1 MLKSMCAVIGA
12 IVLAAA
18 LIVSTGVETMHPH
31 HTYLHADGGQ
41 PPPGPLPICW
51 PWDYPC
57 PPPPPPPPQGPQG
70 GGNQLFA
77 SYSAATTAAV
87 ADRPRYSVF
96 GVA

>member
-12 IVLAAA
+12 IVLTAAIIA
-18 LIVSTGVETMHPH
+18 STGVGTMQSH
-31 HTYLHADGGQ
+31 HTYLLADGGQ

-57 PPPPPPPPQGPQG
+57 PPPPPPPSQGQQS
-70 GGNQLFA
+70 GGNQLFT
-77 SYSAATTAAV
+77 SYSAAKTAAV